1 MNLYF
6 YFKKIFNFKI
16 PVYLKKKLKQNFGK
30 NDLDIKLEKYLNF
43 SNGFFIELG
52 AHDGITQSN
61 TYYYEKNKNWKGVLI
76 EPVPKLFE
84 ICKQNRSKKNSF
96 FNNACVGFNFQKED
110 VELIYSNLK
119 TTSVDLTSKEFRN
132 KHLSSPELNY
142 FEKQNNFMIKAKT
155 LNSILLEV
163 NAPKMIDFLSLDVEG
178 AEFEV
183 LNGIDFDTFSFKYL
197 IVESYE
203 FDRLNKFLINKNYK
217 YINKFNFNDYL
228 FKYKILDKSETN
240 I

>member
-1 MNLYF
+1 M
-6 YFKKIFNFKI
+6 
-16 PVYLKKKLKQNFGK
+16 
-30 NDLDIKLEKYLNF
+30 
-43 SNGFFIELG
+43 
-52 AHDGITQSN
+52 
-61 TYYYEKNKNWKGVLI
+61 
-76 EPVPKLFE
+76 
-84 ICKQNRSKKNSF
+84 
-96 FNNACVGFNFQKED
+96 
-110 VELIYSNLK
+110 ELIYSNLK
-119 TTSVDLTSKEFRN
+119 TTSVDLTFKEFRN
-132 KHLSSPELNY
+132 KHLFSPELNY

-197 IVESYE
+197 IIESYE
-203 FDRLNKFLINKNYK
+203 FDRLNKFLIDKNYK

-228 FKYKILDKSETN
+228 FKYKILNRSETN